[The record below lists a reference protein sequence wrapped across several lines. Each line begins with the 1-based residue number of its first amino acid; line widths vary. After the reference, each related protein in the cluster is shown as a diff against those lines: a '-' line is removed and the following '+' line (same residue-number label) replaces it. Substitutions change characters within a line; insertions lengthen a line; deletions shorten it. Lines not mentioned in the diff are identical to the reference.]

1 MCRSSTVTPTMP
13 RRHIETRN
21 IVFHKLDI
29 PNGSLCMM
37 KTEIST
43 NGEAPIEA
51 REHRRAT
58 ITQDHKRTGSAHLDE
73 PSNRSGEEKKRSLFR
88 RPGVIVAAAALA
100 MVGIAYGAFAMFHS
114 FTHESTDDAF
124 IDVHFVSVA
133 PKIAGH
139 VAAVHVDDNQLVKKG
154 DVLVEIDPSDFQ
166 VALAQA
172 RANLAKDKATLIQAN
187 ANEERAQDLFT
198 KKVISTQERDTNVAT
213 SESSKASVEANEAAV
228 ELAQLNLG
236 YAKIKAPIDG
246 YVTKKAVTTGDY
258 VQVGQ
263 ALMSLAPPRVWVIAN
278 FKATQLRRMGP
289 GQPAPLS
296 IDAYQ
301 ELNLHGHVDSIQAG
315 SGAAFTLLPPENAT
329 GNYVKVVQRVPV
341 KIVLDDQQNLQRVL
355 GPGMSVVPTVY
366 VGGEVGAA
374 WKVAIGALI
383 LAAGVI
389 LAAALWV
396 HRTRKEQS

>member
-1 MCRSSTVTPTMP
+1 MP
-13 RRHIETRN
+13 GRHTKTRN
-21 IVFHKLDI
+21 IVFHI
-29 PNGSLCMM
+29 CTVAGGSLCMM
-37 KTEIST
+37 KTEFST
-43 NGEAPIEA
+43 NGEAPVEPK
-51 REHRRAT
+51 EHRRAM
-58 ITQDHKRTGSAHLDE
+58 ITQDHKRTGSALLDE
-73 PSNRSGEEKKRSLFR
+73 TSNRSGEEKKRSLFR
-88 RPGVIVAAAALA
+88 RPGVIVVAGALA

-228 ELAQLNLG
+228 EQAQLNLG

-263 ALMSLAPPRVWVIAN
+263 ALMSLVPPRVWVIAN
-278 FKATQLRRMGP
+278 FKETQLRNMRP
-289 GQPAPLS
+289 RQPVQIK
-296 IDAYQ
+296 IDAYPDHP
-301 ELNLHGHVDSIQAG
+301 LHGHIDSIQAG
-315 SGAAFTLLPPENAT
+315 SGAAFSLLPPENAT

-341 KIVLDDQQNLQRVL
+341 KIMLDEEQQMQRVL
-355 GPGMSVVPTVY
+355 GPGMSVVPTVAMDH
-366 VGGEVGAA
+366 GNEAA
-374 WKVAIGALI
+374 FVIAIIAVV

-389 LAAALWV
+389 FGAALWIGRV
-396 HRTRKEQS
+396 RRGQA

>member
-1 MCRSSTVTPTMP
+1 
-13 RRHIETRN
+13 
-21 IVFHKLDI
+21 
-29 PNGSLCMM
+29 MM
-37 KTEIST
+37 KTEISS
-43 NGEAPIEA
+43 NGAAPIETNGD
-51 REHRRAT
+51 RRGT
-58 ITQDHKRTGSAHLDE
+58 VTQDYRRTSSARLDE
-73 PSNRSGEEKKRSLFR
+73 AKNHSGEQKKRSLFH
-88 RPGVIVAAAALA
+88 RPGVIVAAAALVL
-100 MVGIAYGAFAMFHS
+100 VGIGYGAFAMFHS
-114 FTHESTDDAF
+114 FTHETTDDAF

-166 VALAQA
+166 VALARA
-172 RANLAKDKATLIQAN
+172 KANLAKDKATLIQAN

-213 SESSKASVEANEAAV
+213 SESSKASVEADEAVV
-228 ELAQLNLG
+228 EQAQLNLG
-236 YAKIKAPIDG
+236 YAKIKASIDG

-263 ALMSLAPPRVWVIAN
+263 ALMSLVPPRVWVIAN
-278 FKATQLRRMGP
+278 FKETQLRGMRP
-289 GQPAPLS
+289 GQPATVF
-296 IDAYQ
+296 IDAYE
-301 ELNLHGHVDSIQAG
+301 ELKLNGHVDSIQAG
-315 SGAAFTLLPPENAT
+315 SGAAFSLLPPENAT

-341 KIVLDDQQNLQRVL
+341 KIVPDDQQNLQRVL

-374 WKVAIGALI
+374 WKVAIGAII

-389 LAAALWV
+389 LGAALWIGRV
-396 HRTRKEQS
+396 RRGPA

>member
-1 MCRSSTVTPTMP
+1 MP

-51 REHRRAT
+51 REHRRGVAV
-58 ITQDHKRTGSAHLDE
+58 QDHHDK
-73 PSNRSGEEKKRSLFR
+73 RSGHADAEDSSGKEKKQSLFR
-88 RPGVIVAAAALA
+88 RPVVIIAAAALA
-100 MVGIAYGAFAMFHS
+100 IVGIGYGGIVMFHS
-114 FTHESTDDAF
+114 FTHETTDDAF
-124 IDVHFVSVA
+124 VDVHFVSVA

-187 ANEERAQDLFT
+187 ANEEHAQDLFT

-228 ELAQLNLG
+228 EQAQL
-236 YAKIKAPIDG
+236 
-246 YVTKKAVTTGDY
+246 
-258 VQVGQ
+258 
-263 ALMSLAPPRVWVIAN
+263 
-278 FKATQLRRMGP
+278 
-289 GQPAPLS
+289 
-296 IDAYQ
+296 
-301 ELNLHGHVDSIQAG
+301 
-315 SGAAFTLLPPENAT
+315 
-329 GNYVKVVQRVPV
+329 
-341 KIVLDDQQNLQRVL
+341 
-355 GPGMSVVPTVY
+355 
-366 VGGEVGAA
+366 
-374 WKVAIGALI
+374 
-383 LAAGVI
+383 
-389 LAAALWV
+389 
-396 HRTRKEQS
+396 